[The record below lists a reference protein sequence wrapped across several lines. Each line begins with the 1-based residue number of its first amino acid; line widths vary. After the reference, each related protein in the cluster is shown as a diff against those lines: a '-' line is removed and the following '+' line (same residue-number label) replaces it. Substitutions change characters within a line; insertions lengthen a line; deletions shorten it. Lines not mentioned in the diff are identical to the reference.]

1 LIPKA
6 EDPDFRT
13 QWGAVKAACKHRL
26 ADWISDHMKVT
37 IDPDRTMFDVQVKR
51 IHEYKRQAL
60 NVFSIIDRYLR
71 ILDGDTEGM
80 VPRASLI
87 GGKAAPGYYFAKKL
101 IKLVNNVSRVVNNDP
116 KADGLLQV
124 LYLPNYNVSLAE
136 IIIPGAD
143 INQQISTAGTEAS
156 GTSNM
161 KFAFNSSLIVGTWDG
176 ANIEIGEAAGEENVF
191 FFGAKADEVDA
202 IRAGAATRP
211 INPRLKR
218 VFDAIKGGM
227 FGDPNEYGCIWSSV
241 EGKDQYLVNG
251 DFQAYLDIQAAVDLA
266 YTDKDAWIRK
276 CIIQTAN
283 MGRFSSDRTINEY
296 AEQIWGIVPHP
307 LPEPQISGPDG
318 EEFSPPPVIMP
329 KVGSAD
335 RIGSA
340 SRRHQMAAAAVLPPQ
355 SSRNQG
361 TTKPKEPSDEDEVP
375 IDDP

>member
-1 LIPKA
+1 MKITL
-6 EDPDFRT
+6 DPET
-13 QWGAVKAACKHRL
+13 
-26 ADWISDHMKVT
+26 
-37 IDPDRTMFDVQVKR
+37 TMFDVQVKR

-60 NVFSIIDRYLR
+60 NLFSVIDRYLR
-71 ILDGDTEGM
+71 IIDGDTEGM
-80 VPRASLI
+80 VSRATLI

-101 IKLVNNVSRVVNNDP
+101 IKLVNNVARVVNSDP
-116 KADGLLQV
+116 RADGLLKV

-202 IRAGAATRP
+202 LRAGAATRP

-218 VFDAIKGGM
+218 VFDAIKGGL
-227 FGDPNEYGCIWSSV
+227 FGTPDEYRCIWESV
-241 EGKDQYLVNG
+241 EGKDQYLVNV
-251 DFQAYLDIQAAVDLA
+251 DFQAYLDIQAAVDVA
-266 YTDKDAWIRK
+266 YTDTDAWIKK

-283 MGRFSSDRTINEY
+283 MGKFSSDRTINEY
-296 AEQIWGIVPHP
+296 ATQIWGIVPHP
-307 LPEPQISGPDG
+307 LPEPQITGPDG
-318 EEFSPPPVIMP
+318 EEISPPPVQRIP
-329 KVGSAD
+329 SGE

-340 SRRHQMAAAAVLPPQ
+340 SRRHQLAAAAGGAPLPRQPTPEKQ
-355 SSRNQG
+355 
-361 TTKPKEPSDEDEVP
+361 PSDDDEVA
-375 IDDP
+375 IEDP